1 MSYLQTESLKPKTK
15 GTLFSSILHSVT
27 VEIFLFLNYNQNGL
41 DIVIFF
47 AHKQF
52 IYPNL
57 TTFTKWS
64 YLCEMA
70 SKQKTKRT
78 FTSQTFEIGEKKVP
92 LVFGL
97 ESK

>member
-1 MSYLQTESLKPKTK
+1 
-15 GTLFSSILHSVT
+15 

-64 YLCEMA
+64 YLCKMA

-78 FTSQTFEIGEKKVP
+78 FTSQTFEIGEKKVH

-97 ESK
+97 ELNWMRYGHVLNQASNPNKHKATGNSL